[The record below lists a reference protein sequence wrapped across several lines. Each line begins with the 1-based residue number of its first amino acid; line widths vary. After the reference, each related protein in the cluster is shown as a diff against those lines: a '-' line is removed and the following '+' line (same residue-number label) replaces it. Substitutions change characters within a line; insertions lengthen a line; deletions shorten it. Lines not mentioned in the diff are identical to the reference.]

1 MGDASRFCGGPRGGS
16 RGRKLFLHLE
26 AERPFSFSGA
36 MLPCLPGSYSSY
48 ASSEMA
54 GV

>member
-1 MGDASRFCGGPRGGS
+1 MGDASRFAGVLREGRGL
-16 RGRKLFLHLE
+16 KPFLYLE

-36 MLPCLPGSYSSY
+36 MLPCLPGSYSSS

>member
-1 MGDASRFCGGPRGGS
+1 MGDASRFAGVLRGAGE
-16 RGRKLFLHLE
+16 GRKPFLHLE

-36 MLPCLPGSYSSY
+36 MLPCLPGGYSSS